1 MDLPY
6 IFKGDG
12 EMSEMVLDP
21 EMNLDAFIEQISG
34 KLMEFLQKKLSG
46 M

>member
-12 EMSEMVLDP
+12 SQTEMILDP

-34 KLMEFLQKKLSG
+34 KLIEMLRAKLG
-46 M
+46 L